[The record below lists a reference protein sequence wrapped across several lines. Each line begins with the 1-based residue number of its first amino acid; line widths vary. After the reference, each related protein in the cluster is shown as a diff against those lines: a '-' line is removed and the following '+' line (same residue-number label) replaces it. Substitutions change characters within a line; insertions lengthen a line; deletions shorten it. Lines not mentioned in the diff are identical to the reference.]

1 MSDHGVELFQ
11 VFVGIDWGGELHE
24 VCVLSDQSTKRKT
37 FRHSG
42 DGLRAL
48 VRFLQEECLE
58 GNAAIA
64 IETPHGPVVES
75 LQEAGFAVFSMN
87 PKQVDRFRDRHS
99 MAGAKD
105 DRRDAFVLAEALRTD
120 LAKFRSV
127 PTPDATTVQLREI
140 SRWHDELGSDLRRA
154 SNRLRALLHRYFP
167 SLLELCPAA
176 DEPWFW
182 DLVRLAPNPTRAR
195 TIRASRIEAVLR
207 KHRKRA
213 FTAAEVTAAF
223 RATPLCVAPGTA
235 ASLELRVLGLLPQ
248 LAATHENLI
257 VCRKR
262 LRELVAESG
271 RLGEIVDSHPGLDI
285 ILTALILAEGHQAL
299 VERDLPRLR
308 AHVGTA
314 PVTRRSGKANATRM
328 RRACNR
334 RLRQG
339 VRQWAFSAARCDPYA
354 RSLYK
359 DMRQRGLAHERA
371 LRGLADRLLA
381 RLVATIRDD
390 ALYDPGRISSTAGAV
405 NEQEVIA
412 IA

>member
-1 MSDHGVELFQ
+1 MDHAVRSFE
-11 VFVGIDWGGELHE
+11 VFVGIDWGGEMHE
-24 VCVLSDQSTKRKT
+24 VCVLTEQSTKRKA

-42 DGLRAL
+42 AGLEAL
-48 VRFLQEECLE
+48 VRFLQDECRE
-58 GNAAIA
+58 SSVAVG

-99 MAGAKD
+99 MAGSKD
-105 DRRDAFVLAEALRTD
+105 DRRDAFVLADALRTD

-195 TIRASRIEAVLR
+195 TIRASRIEAVLK

-213 FTAAEVTAAF
+213 VTAVEVTAAF
-223 RATPLCVAPGTA
+223 RAVPLCIAPGTA

-248 LAATHENLI
+248 LAATHANLI

-262 LRELVAESG
+262 LQELVTESG

-285 ILTALILAEGHQAL
+285 ILTALILAEGHQSLAD
-299 VERDLPRLR
+299 RDLPRLR
-308 AHVGTA
+308 AQVGTA

-354 RSLYK
+354 RALYT
-359 DMRQRGLAHERA
+359 DMRKRGLAHERA
-371 LRGLADRLLA
+371 LRGVADRLLA
-381 RLVATIRDD
+381 RLVATVRDD
-390 ALYDPGRISSTAGAV
+390 ALYDAERFLPPTEAPDGRGLL
-405 NEQEVIA
+405 A